1 MINTVQLKKQSKRA
15 QKEFHSKRRGSWYGI
30 LPATRTV
37 PSGGIY
43 DRKRMKREDR
53 RTFGE

>member
-1 MINTVQLKKQSKRA
+1 MTNTVLLKKQSKRA

-30 LPATRTV
+30 SPVTRSV
-37 PSGGIY
+37 PSGRIY
-43 DRKRMKREDR
+43 DRKQIKREDQ